1 MRIEVIPLIVGILI
15 GLVGL
20 GLLADAWIPEDAVP
34 FRERRRRPRTERS
47 LGGEAMIGLGVL
59 CMAAAVISRDSWDYV
74 NVAIIAGVVLLVIGA
89 WMNRRYLRDR
99 VVHRGALRR
108 GEEGEGA
115 GGIGKH
121 EKDAPPPPRR
131 RIR

>member
-1 MRIEVIPLIVGILI
+1 VRLEIVPLIVGAVL
-15 GLVGL
+15 GLLGL
-20 GLLADAWIPEDAVP
+20 GLLADAWIPEDVAP

-59 CMAAAVISRDSWDYV
+59 CLAAAIFSRDTWDYV
-74 NVAIIAGVVLLVIGA
+74 NVAIIAGGVLLLIGV

-99 VVHRGALRR
+99 FVNRGALRR
-108 GEEGEGA
+108 DEEGRMRR
-115 GGIGKH
+115 H
-121 EKDAPPPPRR
+121 EKDAPPPPRT

>member
-1 MRIEVIPLIVGILI
+1 VRIEVIPLIVGVLI

-20 GLLADAWIPEDAVP
+20 GLVADAWIPEDVAP

-47 LGGEAMIGLGVL
+47 LGGEALIGLGVL
-59 CMAAAVISRDSWDYV
+59 CFAAAVVSRDTWDYV
-74 NVAIIAGVVLLVIGA
+74 NVAVIAGGVLLLIGA

-99 VVHRGALRR
+99 FVNRGALRR
-108 GEEGEGA
+108 GEEGRTHR
-115 GGIGKH
+115 H
-121 EKDAPPPPRR
+121 EKDAPPPPRS

>member
-1 MRIEVIPLIVGILI
+1 MRLEVLPLII
-15 GLVGL
+15 GALLGLLGL
-20 GLLADAWIPEDAVP
+20 GLLADAWIPEKTAP
-34 FRERRRRPRTERS
+34 LRERRRRPRTERS

-59 CMAAAVISRDSWDYV
+59 CLAAAIVSRDTWDYV
-74 NVAIIAGVVLLVIGA
+74 NVAIIAGGVLVLIGA

-99 VVHRGALRR
+99 VVNRGALRR
-108 GEEGEGA
+108 DEEGRTQR
-115 GGIGKH
+115 H